1 MQDAG
6 KTKSLSDDI
15 LQQKESKHILSA
27 KNSLPELL
35 HKGALGKPPLLIL
48 SSAVETRQ
56 KEKNN
61 MEKDDGKGMKKSFW
75 RKRKYENYDEEYFHL
90 SLKNDFPIF
99 HFTSLQTYI
108 EVVAEGEEEEE
119 AKHNIRSLSSTPCR
133 TFQPS
138 EPHLITFKP
147 YFVLFL
153 IRFKSH

>member
-1 MQDAG
+1 MRG
-6 KTKSLSDDI
+6 KLNPFLMIFFSRRRVSI
-15 LQQKESKHILSA
+15 YYQQRIRFQSYWI
-27 KNSLPELL
+27 